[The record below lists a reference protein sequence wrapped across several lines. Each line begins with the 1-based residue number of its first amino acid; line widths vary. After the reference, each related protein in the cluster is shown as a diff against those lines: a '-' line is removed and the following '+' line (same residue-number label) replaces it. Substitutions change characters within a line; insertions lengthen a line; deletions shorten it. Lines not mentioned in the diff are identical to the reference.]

1 MEVYNF
7 IQVMQEVMLTIA
19 VIGVAWLIPEFSK
32 LKEYREI
39 GHELTPEE
47 VDYVKNDVAIMVKA
61 LKRRTN
67 NG

>member
-32 LKEYREI
+32 LK
-39 GHELTPEE
+39 
-47 VDYVKNDVAIMVKA
+47 KSK
-61 LKRRTN
+61 
-67 NG
+67 

>member
-32 LKEYREI
+32 LKE
-39 GHELTPEE
+39 G
-47 VDYVKNDVAIMVKA
+47 K
-61 LKRRTN
+61 
-67 NG
+67 